1 MLTVIY
7 KVALIDNQKVRS
19 TVIQLMAVP
28 VGIALDHRIGD
39 LEISFTTNTVLLLIS
54 TLPSIK
60 RNLSW

>member
-28 VGIALDHRIGD
+28 VGIALDHRIV
-39 LEISFTTNTVLLLIS
+39 ITS
-54 TLPSIK
+54 TDKCIK
-60 RNLSW
+60 YIRDYPKESLFR